1 MKKFK
6 EIEGFGEIKLKT
18 DFCELKGAIYSVN
31 GLIYKYKES
40 YAFQPLVTQLIA
52 ELTAEGVMIDSLK
65 ITEKYQKQKADAID
79 RLKKVLYA
87 LNEYLKEYSIDQSF
101 EDAIIISLRYQI
113 GSFLKV
119 RDEKKLSVENCL
131 DMLRRNQL
139 LYNSMR
145 EIEKSLDTSIQ
156 MPNFIK
162 LQDDIKRE
170 LYKFIDV
177 YDFGKSN

>member
-79 RLKKVLYA
+79 RLKKVIYA
-87 LNEYLKEYSIDQSF
+87 LKEYLKEYSIDQSF

-119 RDEKKLSVENCL
+119 RKEKKLSVENCL

>member
-18 DFCELKGAIYSVN
+18 DICELKGAIYSVN

-40 YAFQPLVTQLIA
+40 YAFQPLVKQLIA
-52 ELTAEGVMIDSLK
+52 ELTAEGVKIDSLK
-65 ITEKYQKQKADAID
+65 ITGKYQKQKTDAID
-79 RLKKVLYA
+79 RLKILIYTLK
-87 LNEYLKEYSIDQSF
+87 EYLKEYSIDKSF
-101 EDAIIISLRYQI
+101 EDAIIISLRFQI
-113 GSFLKV
+113 RSFLKV

-139 LYNSMR
+139 LYNSLR
-145 EIEKSLDTSIQ
+145 EIEKSLNTTIQ
-156 MPNFIK
+156 MPNFVK

-177 YDFGKSN
+177 YDFV